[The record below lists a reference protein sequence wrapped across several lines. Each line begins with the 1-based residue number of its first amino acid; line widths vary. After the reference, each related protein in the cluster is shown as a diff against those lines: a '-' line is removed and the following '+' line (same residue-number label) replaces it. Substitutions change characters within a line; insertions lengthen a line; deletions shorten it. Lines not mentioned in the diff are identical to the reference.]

1 MKIVDI
7 YLFKEVLSPFV
18 FGILGFSFILSAS
31 LLFNLVDLFINRG
44 VPLINIIKILFY
56 EFPGVL
62 TISFPISALFA
73 TLLGL
78 NRLAR
83 EGEITALRIGGIRLS
98 RIFLPIIVF
107 GIIVSVGNFGISEF
121 IAPWSVHQGE
131 TLIREAIF
139 KDPLPLIQSNVF
151 FKAPDNKYVYLSRY
165 DPSTRMG
172 NDILLYSI
180 PGNSEPQVISAKRVR
195 VEDKVW
201 ILEDGAIHYYDNE
214 GIINLQSKF
223 KKLSLNLNVDVGT
236 FYKGQ
241 KTTEEMSARELKERI
256 DSFKKSGIDTRNLEV
271 DYHLKFSIVFAAS
284 VLSFLG
290 APISILPVRGGKYY
304 GLSTSLIIVFIYYI
318 FLALG
323 RALARNGIFSPIF
336 GVWLPNIIGFIIG
349 AFLIF
354 YKEKRG

>member
-1 MKIVDI
+1 MKILDI
-7 YLFKEVLSPFV
+7 YLLREVLSPFL

-44 VPLINIIKILFY
+44 VPLVNIIKILLY

-73 TLLGL
+73 VLLGL

-83 EGEITALRIGGIRLS
+83 EGEIIALRIGGIRLS
-98 RIFLPIIVF
+98 RIFFPVIIF
-107 GIIVSVGNFGISEF
+107 GIIVSIGNFCISEF

-151 FKAPDNKYVYLSRY
+151 FKAPNNRYVYLSRY

-180 PGNSEPQVISAKRVR
+180 TGSSAPQVISAKRVR
-195 VEDKVW
+195 VEDNEW

-214 GIINLQSKF
+214 GIISLQSRF
-223 KKLSLNLNVDVGT
+223 KRLSLNLNVDVGT

-256 DSFKKSGIDTRNLEV
+256 DSFKRSGIDTRNLEV
-271 DYHLKFSIVFAAS
+271 DYHLKFSIAFAAS
-284 VLSFLG
+284 ILSILG

-304 GLSTSLIIVFIYYI
+304 GLSTSLVIVFIYYV

-323 RALARNGIFSPIF
+323 RALSRNGIFSPAF
-336 GVWLPNIIGFIIG
+336 GVWLPNVIGFVVGI
-349 AFLIF
+349 FLIF
-354 YKEKRG
+354 YKEKKG

>member
-1 MKIVDI
+1 MKILDI
-7 YLFKEVLSPFV
+7 YLFKEVSSPFL
-18 FGILGFSFILSAS
+18 FGVLGFSLILSAS

-44 VPLINIIKILFY
+44 VPLLNIIKILFY
-56 EFPGVL
+56 ELPGVL

-83 EGEITALRIGGIRLS
+83 EGEITALRIGGIRLT
-98 RIFLPIIVF
+98 RIFLPVVVF
-107 GIIVSVGNFGISEF
+107 GIIVSIGNFGISEF

-151 FKAPDNKYVYLSRY
+151 FKAPDNKYVYLARY

-172 NDILLYSI
+172 NNILLYSLT
-180 PGNSEPQVISAKRVR
+180 GSSAPQVISAKRVK

-214 GIINLQSKF
+214 GIISLQSRF
-223 KKLSLNLNVDVGT
+223 EKLSLDLSVDVGN

-256 DSFKKSGIDTRNLEV
+256 DAFKKSGIDTRNLEV
-271 DYHLKFSIVFAAS
+271 DYHLKFSMVFAAAI
-284 VLSFLG
+284 LSLLG

-318 FLALG
+318 ILALG
-323 RALARNGIFSPIF
+323 RALARNGIFSPVI
-336 GVWLPNIIGFIIG
+336 GVWLPNIIGFTVG
-349 AFLIF
+349 TFLMF